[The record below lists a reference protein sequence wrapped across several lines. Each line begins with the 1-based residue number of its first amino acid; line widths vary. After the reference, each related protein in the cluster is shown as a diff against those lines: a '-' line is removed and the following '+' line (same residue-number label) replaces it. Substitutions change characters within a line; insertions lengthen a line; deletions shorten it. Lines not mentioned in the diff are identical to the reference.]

1 MSWKEPGMMLT
12 TSNIENVYD
21 TKSNVHQYMHVTS
34 TSKHPIIHRPVFI
47 LHPFTDSLNY
57 GPHSLN
63 LQALSPTPLFCSA
76 VQSPARSLD
85 PALVPYCWHMQALQ
99 FIHSVL
105 EFSNLF
111 TLCIHHLS
119 GEHAWPG
126 LNWIHH
132 ASGIAHAKYIFTHGV
147 MVQAHHLYVLC
158 IRNMYDK
165 LLTGWS

>member
-1 MSWKEPGMMLT
+1 MMLT

-119 GEHAWPG
+119 GEHA
-126 LNWIHH
+126 
-132 ASGIAHAKYIFTHGV
+132 
-147 MVQAHHLYVLC
+147 
-158 IRNMYDK
+158 
-165 LLTGWS
+165 